1 MLKLK
6 NNHSGSKDAT
16 CRGLTKRGVVGIGA
30 AIATNLAEK
39 GANVLIGYLTEAS
52 DKLAA
57 ELAQELA
64 SKHNVTAVPCRADIS
79 TPEGAKAVV
88 DACKEKFPANPKTG
102 KPQIDI
108 IINSAAVMP
117 TGPVEGVTPEEFH
130 KTYATNVLGPIL
142 LVGQAKPYL
151 PTDRSGTY
159 NVQQKDIPHA
169 SKVAPSH
176 PGDRSFGRGSGDNLC
191 GPLPDTWLTFATGR
205 IVNISSIGQKCGLPY
220 LTLYSGTKGA
230 LEAMTRTWARELAE
244 QCTVNTINPG
254 SVLTDMFRN
263 CSEDVLAAQALW
275 SPVIPLSGARE
286 WDTDEVK
293 AIAKRWGG
301 RPAYVEE
308 IAGIVAIVCNP
319 ESGWMTGSV
328 VSANGGQCFS
338 T

>member
-1 MLKLK
+1 MATPRIHEGKLAIVTGAAR
-6 NNHSGSKDAT
+6 S
-16 CRGLTKRGVVGIGA
+16 IGA
-30 AIATNLAEK
+30 AIATNLAAK
-39 GANVLIGYLTEAS
+39 GAHVLIGYLTEAS
-52 DKLAA
+52 DKPAA
-57 ELAQELA
+57 ELAQELT
-64 SKHNVTAVPCRADIS
+64 SKHNVIAVPCRADIS
-79 TPEGAKAVV
+79 TPEGVKTLIET
-88 DACKEKFPANPKTG
+88 CKEKFPANSKTG
-102 KPQIDI
+102 KLQIDI

-117 TGPVEGVTPEEFH
+117 TGPVEAVTPEEFH
-130 KTYATNVLGPIL
+130 KTYATNVLAPIL

-151 PTDRSGTY
+151 PTDRS
-159 NVQQKDIPHA
+159 
-169 SKVAPSH
+169 
-176 PGDRSFGRGSGDNLC
+176 
-191 GPLPDTWLTFATGR
+191 GR

-308 IAGIVAIVCNP
+308 IAGVVAIVCNP

>member
-1 MLKLK
+1 MATPRIHEGKLAIVTGAAR
-6 NNHSGSKDAT
+6 S
-16 CRGLTKRGVVGIGA
+16 IGA
-30 AIATNLAEK
+30 AIATNLAQK

-52 DKLAA
+52 DKPAA
-57 ELAQELA
+57 ELAQELT
-64 SKHNVTAVPCRADIS
+64 SKHNVIAVPCRADIS
-79 TPEGAKAVV
+79 TPEGAKAVI
-88 DACKEKFPANPKTG
+88 DTCKAKFPANPKTG
-102 KPQIDI
+102 KLQIDI

-117 TGPVEGVTPEEFH
+117 TGPVEGVTPDEFH

-151 PTDRSGTY
+151 PTDRS
-159 NVQQKDIPHA
+159 
-169 SKVAPSH
+169 
-176 PGDRSFGRGSGDNLC
+176 
-191 GPLPDTWLTFATGR
+191 GR

-308 IAGIVAIVCNP
+308 IAGVVAIICNP